1 MSDSNVA
8 LNELDV
14 IIFDFDGVFT
24 DNTVYLSADG
34 IEMLRFSKS
43 DSLGLD
49 LFREHLLNRQL
60 NLELLILTKEKSPVV
75 AHRAQ
80 KLKLNLIQDVSDKW
94 GYISGNL
101 SISPDRYAYFGNDL
115 NDLEA
120 MQNARV
126 SFAPSDAHP
135 RIIQVASRV
144 LEQRGGQ
151 GFVRAGLELL
161 MENN

>member
-1 MSDSNVA
+1 LSDSNVA

-94 GYISGNL
+94 GYIWQ
-101 SISPDRYAYFGNDL
+101 F
-115 NDLEA
+115 
-120 MQNARV
+120 V
-126 SFAPSDAHP
+126 HFA
-135 RIIQVASRV
+135 
-144 LEQRGGQ
+144 
-151 GFVRAGLELL
+151 
-161 MENN
+161 